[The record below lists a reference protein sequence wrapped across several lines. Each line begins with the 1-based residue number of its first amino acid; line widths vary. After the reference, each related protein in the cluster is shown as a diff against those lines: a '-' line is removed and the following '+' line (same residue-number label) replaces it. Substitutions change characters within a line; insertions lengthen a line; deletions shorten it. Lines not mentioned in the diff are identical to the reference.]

1 MWIILLLR
9 LISAI
14 TQLDDSNFDE
24 VTLSTNNKTHE
35 DWFVLIY
42 GSDEKS
48 ENLLKVWD
56 SLERKLEE
64 EKIKLNLGKI
74 DYDQVSDISRR
85 LKIQQ
90 SPQTLYLKS
99 SRAYNIPMYT
109 LDDAM
114 TILHD
119 PSRITTYKNRKI
131 KTTFSWLKRMA
142 IIWD

>member
-74 DYDQVSDISRR
+74 DYD
-85 LKIQQ
+85 
-90 SPQTLYLKS
+90 
-99 SRAYNIPMYT
+99 
-109 LDDAM
+109 
-114 TILHD
+114 
-119 PSRITTYKNRKI
+119 
-131 KTTFSWLKRMA
+131 
-142 IIWD
+142 